1 MVKINHL
8 PLITFRSSPGAI
20 FKRAAYRLGL
30 DVKAQRFRNQD
41 RAMQAL
47 DAALAQG
54 IPMGLQTG
62 VYWLPYFPA
71 ALRFHFNAHNLVVF
85 GRDGD
90 EYLISDPVLKGR
102 FAVHVK
108 ICNEPGLPKGP
119 WHRKGGCIGWPKCR
133 SNLSFK
139 KLCVK
144 GLQKLSI
151 GWCVLLCP

>member
-1 MVKINHL
+1 MKINFNHRQSAHCESGVTSNLMTHHGHPISEALAFGIGGGLFFGYFPMVKINHL

-62 VYWLPYFPA
+62 STGYPTFRPRCVFTLMPITWLSSA
-71 ALRFHFNAHNLVVF
+71 ATAM
-85 GRDGD
+85 
-90 EYLISDPVLKGR
+90 ST
-102 FAVHVK
+102 
-108 ICNEPGLPKGP
+108 
-119 WHRKGGCIGWPKCR
+119 
-133 SNLSFK
+133 
-139 KLCVK
+139 
-144 GLQKLSI
+144 
-151 GWCVLLCP
+151 